1 MRLGHADGALYWKAY
16 AENKMGQR
24 ADALSTLV
32 ELQKS
37 YPKSRCLERGWMFP
51 GRPAIAIERAHGV

>member
-16 AENKMGQR
+16 AENKVGQR

-37 YPKSRCLERGWMFP
+37 YPKSRW
-51 GRPAIAIERAHGV
+51 